1 MKKILLFLLV
11 PYISF
16 CQTQIGQDIDGEAV
30 GDFSGTGVC
39 ISNDGLVLG
48 IGAVNNNGIN
58 GSFTGHVRVYRNVN
72 NQWLQIGND
81 IEGDSPGAGIGFSLD
96 LSVDG
101 SIIAIGSD
109 LSDGVNGESTG
120 SVRVYRNV
128 NDDWVQIGQDIDGER
143 SWDQFGGSVSFSGDG
158 NIIAIGAA
166 SNDGVNGEDSGH
178 VRVYRNVNDQW
189 IQIGNDIDG
198 ESIFDGFG
206 STVDISSDG
215 NVISASA
222 INNDG
227 VNGIDSGHVR
237 VFRNVNDQWIQIGN
251 DIDGEAS
258 GDNSGTSIVI
268 SGDGNSLAIGAPLN
282 FGSGGVAGHVRVFRN
297 VNDQW
302 LQIGNDID
310 GESPGD
316 TSGRSVS
323 ISSNGMILCVSST
336 VNDGVNGE
344 DSGHV
349 RVYRNVN
356 DQWIQI
362 GNDIDG
368 EATNDRSGF
377 SIDLSSNGSILAIG
391 APLNDGVEG
400 IDSGHVRVYD
410 LNTILSTEDVLSE
423 TNTIIYPNPSATH
436 IQIQVPKLQELKEV
450 KVFNYL
456 GQEVLSSKETW
467 LDISS
472 LSTGNYV
479 VELITNQGKV
489 SKKIVIE

>member
-1 MKKILLFLLV
+1 M
-11 PYISF
+11 
-16 CQTQIGQDIDGEAV
+16 
-30 GDFSGTGVC
+30 
-39 ISNDGLVLG
+39 
-48 IGAVNNNGIN
+48 
-58 GSFTGHVRVYRNVN
+58 
-72 NQWLQIGND
+72 
-81 IEGDSPGAGIGFSLD
+81 
-96 LSVDG
+96 
-101 SIIAIGSD
+101 
-109 LSDGVNGESTG
+109 
-120 SVRVYRNV
+120 
-128 NDDWVQIGQDIDGER
+128 
-143 SWDQFGGSVSFSGDG
+143 
-158 NIIAIGAA
+158 
-166 SNDGVNGEDSGH
+166 
-178 VRVYRNVNDQW
+178 
-189 IQIGNDIDG
+189 
-198 ESIFDGFG
+198 
-206 STVDISSDG
+206 
-215 NVISASA
+215 
-222 INNDG
+222 
-227 VNGIDSGHVR
+227 NGIDSGHVR